1 MTTRWRFLI
10 SLQFAFE
17 FLNRQLNGVSYH
29 YLVRLLL
36 VVYNI
41 VRTPVIQFFKM
52 G

>member
-1 MTTRWRFLI
+1 MTARGRFLI
-10 SLQFAFE
+10 SLQFAFK
-17 FLNRQLNGVSYH
+17 FLNCQLNGVSYR

-52 G
+52 R